1 VHSLVSFIEEDLKT
15 TLNEN
20 TKSHLKLLKN
30 RVSKMNS
37 LIDGLLIYSKIAKG
51 KKDKKL
57 FSLNKLLSDVISG
70 INVLDQNTINLPNQ
84 NLEIYANKIELYHV
98 FQNLISNAITH
109 NDKDHII
116 INISVSKLPTEY
128 VFSVSDN
135 GPGIDEKYHTKIFE
149 MFSQLKVND
158 ANQSSGIGLAIVN
171 KIVSENKGAIS
182 VESEKNLGLKISF
195 SWPF

>member
-1 VHSLVSFIEEDLKT
+1 MHSLVSFIEEDLKT
-15 TLNEN
+15 SLNEN

-37 LIDGLLIYSKIAKG
+37 LIDGLLIYSQIAKG
-51 KKDKKL
+51 KKDKEL

-70 INVLDQNTINLPNQ
+70 INLLDQNTINLPNQ

-149 MFSQLKVND
+149 MFSQLQVND
-158 ANQSSGIGLAIVN
+158 ATQSSGVGLAIVN

-195 SWPF
+195 SWQF